1 MDYRRNQQIQNFNN
15 IMKVG
20 KRVGLTILCTIPIA
34 IIFGYLT
41 RKVITQNWLQ
51 ILCFMLIFSLAVLIV
66 ELVARKQEK
75 RKQAK
80 EILET
85 KKDVFK

>member
-1 MDYRRNQQIQNFNN
+1 MRNTIQND
-15 IMKVG
+15 IMKNTMKVA
-20 KRVGLTILCTIPIA
+20 KRITITILICLPFLVVFA
-34 IIFGYLT
+34 YLT

-51 ILCFMLIFSLAVLIV
+51 ILCFVIIMGVTVLI
-66 ELVARKQEK
+66 EEIVARKREA

-80 EILET
+80 EMLEG